1 MRKASRSLKLL
12 AAEHLTTQN
21 VRVALFLLTLVSL
34 VIAAGAPSGFGSGNG
49 G

>member
-1 MRKASRSLKLL
+1 MRKVTRSLQLL
-12 AAEHLTTQN
+12 VAEHLTTQN
-21 VRVALFLLTLVSL
+21 VRVAFVLLTLVTL

>member
-1 MRKASRSLKLL
+1 MRKVGRSLQLL
-12 AAEHLTTQN
+12 ATEHLTTQN
-21 VRVALFLLTLVSL
+21 VRVALVLLTLVSL

>member
-1 MRKASRSLKLL
+1 MRKVARSLQLF

-21 VRVALFLLTLVSL
+21 VRVAFVLLTLVTL

>member
-1 MRKASRSLKLL
+1 MGRVTRSLQLL

-21 VRVALFLLTLVSL
+21 MRVALVLLTLVTL
-34 VIAAGAPSGFGSGNG
+34 VVAAGAPSGFGSGNG